1 MNRPIEYQ
9 LRPCDLAEM
18 AGVKTGER
26 LLEALLQVETQQER
40 IHLLH
45 LAILEVWGAPN
56 HGDYFARGLTAA
68 LVPTIEAG
76 LLSRLNGGVQ

>member
-1 MNRPIEYQ
+1 MSNIEYELQ
-9 LRPCDLAEM
+9 PADLAQL
-18 AGVKTGER
+18 AGFTTGER

-40 IHLLH
+40 AHLLH
-45 LAILEVWGAPN
+45 LAILEAWMAPN

-76 LLSRLNGGVQ
+76 LLVRLNGGHA